1 MLLLIMSL
9 PSLFSDS
16 LQGGYFS
23 QVRNTK
29 KSSQRLREAL
39 VDANLSVPLC
49 LLMAQQRDC
58 IIFREG
64 GNRHLKLVGTLYDNV
79 SQCLG
84 GGGILFCVCIQIPLP
99 PLLPAFLTTLLSLFS
114 FSLLTLLLTLLSCL
128 SQLPFSTSLFPL
140 FSSFPSSLISLF
152 LYSLSSLSSSL
163 PRSSSLVHAVS
174 GHLGPVWWV
183 SLHPPHLRGVQPACS
198 SAERAGTRLPHS
210 SRCCLLYA
218 PPTYCQ
224 FRQRECTVVFRPQ
237 RGDAFEMLISGI
249 WQGFVYVIPWLAV
262 QFGINCTASHGIA
275 Y

>member
-114 FSLLTLLLTLLSCL
+114 FSLLTLLLTLLFCL

-140 FSSFPSSLISLF
+140 FSSFPSSSSLF
-152 LYSLSSLSSSL
+152 SFTPS
-163 PRSSSLVHAVS
+163 
-174 GHLGPVWWV
+174 
-183 SLHPPHLRGVQPACS
+183 
-198 SAERAGTRLPHS
+198 PHS
-210 SRCCLLYA
+210 PHPFLALPLSFMQCLDTL
-218 PPTYCQ
+218 
-224 FRQRECTVVFRPQ
+224 
-237 RGDAFEMLISGI
+237 
-249 WQGFVYVIPWLAV
+249 V
-262 QFGINCTASHGIA
+262 QFGGFLSTHLTSVEYSQRVPPLNELGQDYHIPADVAFFMLRPLIASSISVSVLLCLDHKEEMHLKC
-275 Y
+275 